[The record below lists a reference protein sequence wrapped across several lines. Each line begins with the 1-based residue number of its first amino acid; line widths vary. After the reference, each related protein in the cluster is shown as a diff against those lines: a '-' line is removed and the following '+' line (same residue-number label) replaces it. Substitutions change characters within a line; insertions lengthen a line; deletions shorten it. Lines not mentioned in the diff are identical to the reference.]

1 MGRCTFRRTLGVST
15 GVAMAVV
22 AGHASAETVDA
33 RQANPSTTITS
44 ELFSNLPLASRGFA
58 ALIAIEPG
66 VSSSD
71 ASSAVNTN
79 FGPSA
84 RGPLKYQNYFF
95 GVDAAVSTRQPAP
108 DPSRR
113 FGPAVQLAG
122 PGLTFGVKY
131 RSYFGDGGSL
141 RFQTGPGTDTVFRF
155 SRDWMVMP
163 YMGVPYT
170 AWQPSLPLGARSVT
184 ATPYIGPIFERGKF
198 RLSFNETP
206 FGGGAGEVKR
216 DINRYGVGL
225 GVNFDFRFPST
236 GAFTPFIGAGG
247 QASFLWEKKEPV
259 RTEPLGLRYDIH
271 IEHVAEARATLRAGA
286 AFE

>member
-1 MGRCTFRRTLGVST
+1 MSRYLLHWTLVLAG
-15 GVAMAVV
+15 GMAV
-22 AGHASAETVDA
+22 ATNAIAETVDA
-33 RQANPSTTITS
+33 RRTDPSTNITS
-44 ELFSNLPLASRGFA
+44 DLLSNIPLASRGFS
-58 ALIAIEPG
+58 ALVALEPG

-79 FGPSA
+79 FGPSG

-95 GVDAAVSTRQPAP
+95 GVDAAVSTRPAAP
-108 DPSRR
+108 DPRRR
-113 FGPAVQLAG
+113 FGPAVQLAA
-122 PGLTFGVKY
+122 PGFSFGVKY
-131 RSYFGDGGSL
+131 RSYFGDEGEL
-141 RFQTGPGTDTVFRF
+141 RFPTGPGSNTVFRF

-163 YMGVPYT
+163 YVGVPYT
-170 AWQPSLPLGARSVT
+170 VVQPIPLGVRSVT

-198 RLSFNETP
+198 RLSFNESP
-206 FGGGAGEVKR
+206 FGGGSGEVKR
-216 DINRYGVGL
+216 DITRHGLGL

-271 IEHVAEARATLRAGA
+271 IDHVAEARATLRAGV
-286 AFE
+286 AFD